1 MWSTLTGG
9 VRGDREPSDIE
20 EIAVRAAVAY
30 SGEMI
35 QIEEVALPPPG
46 RGELAVR
53 VRACGLCGSDLAKL
67 FQHKLSAPTVLGHE
81 IAGEV
86 VRVGAD
92 LGQFQVGDRVVVAHH
107 VPCYG
112 CHYCRHGN
120 YSMCRSFKQSNL
132 IPGGFA
138 EEVLVPAE
146 HVKSTTL
153 RLPSQVSFEAGSF
166 TEPLACCLRSL
177 RRWNLQPADVVLVV
191 GLGPIGLLMA
201 QLVQASRGIV
211 LGTDLDET
219 RLEFATRIGVDAV
232 CSAADVEP
240 LNRRVQDLTQARG
253 CDVVVLTAGHGG
265 TVQDACQ
272 WVRDGG
278 TITLF
283 GNLALQR
290 PAQLDPNML
299 YYREITIQ
307 GSYSPSPLELVQ
319 ALHLIEL
326 QAVKVEMLIT
336 HRLPLEELPQA
347 VELARTRRAVKA
359 IINPYG

>member
-1 MWSTLTGG
+1 
-9 VRGDREPSDIE
+9 
-20 EIAVRAAVAY
+20 VRAAVAY
-30 SGEMI
+30 SGGMI
-35 QIEEVALPPPG
+35 RIEELSLPPLG
-46 RGELAVR
+46 RGELVVR
-53 VRACGLCGSDLAKL
+53 VRACGLCGSDLAKM
-67 FQHKLSAPTVLGHE
+67 FQQKLPTPTVLGHE

-86 VRVGAD
+86 VQVGAD
-92 LGQFQVGDRVVVAHH
+92 ISQFQVGDRVVVAHH

-146 HVKSTTL
+146 HVKLTTL
-153 RLPSQVSFEAGSF
+153 SLPKHVAFDEGSF

-191 GLGPIGLLMA
+191 GLGPMGLLMA
-201 QLVQASRGIV
+201 QLVQANRGIA
-211 LGTDLDET
+211 LGTDLDEQ
-219 RLEFATRIGVDAV
+219 RLAFATRLGVDAV
-232 CSAADVEP
+232 CSAADVEQ
-240 LNRRVQDLTQARG
+240 LARLIKDLTQARG

-265 TVQDACQ
+265 TVQEACQ

-283 GNLALQR
+283 GNLALQH
-290 PAQLDPNML
+290 PAQLDPNVL
-299 YYREITIQ
+299 YSREITIQ
-307 GSYSPSPLELVQ
+307 GSYSPSPLELVH
-319 ALHLIEL
+319 ALHLIES
-326 QAVKVEMLIT
+326 QAVKVDMLIT

-359 IINPYG
+359 LINPYG